1 MCEKHLFELKHNGD
15 TVKVFTGSGTSD
27 VFYRKNGGA
36 SRSAGMYYKA
46 DRGIFVATSGKSLT
60 WNEAESRVRGML

>member
-1 MCEKHLFELKHNGD
+1 MSEKQLSEFMHNGD
-15 TVKVFTGSGTSD
+15 RVQIFTGSGTSD
-27 VFYRKNGGA
+27 VFYRKNGGS

-46 DRGIFVATSGKSLT
+46 DRGIFVATSGKSLD